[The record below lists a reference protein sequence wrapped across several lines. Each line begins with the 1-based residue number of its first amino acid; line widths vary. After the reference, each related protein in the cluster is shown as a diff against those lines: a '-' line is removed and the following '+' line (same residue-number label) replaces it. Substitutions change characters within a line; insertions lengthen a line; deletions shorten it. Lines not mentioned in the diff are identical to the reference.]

1 MSKVKK
7 SKEVVKVILIFA
19 LVFLLVPII
28 VFSIFYS
35 INSDFKKAANE
46 LLRNSPGVIGE
57 YFGKFPTERER
68 IDKEYFLANYYLSLK
83 EENAADKLYIIKD
96 SDEELYD
103 NIIKKMNSISSNKT
117 QSVVKLVRN
126 IELRKDLLYTLYDEI
141 IDEQESILV
150 EDAKRIEDLDLI
162 LAIKEVEMLVNQGIN
177 KDNLGRILANIDEE
191 KASEIIYYMNPN
203 LQNIVLSSIEENH
216 RNNINSILMQME
228 QNEED
233 LNRRSKIYEAM
244 DIDRAIKEIGNDETY
259 SINEL
264 AKIYFGLSIKRT
276 SDILLNCEDEF
287 VNQIIK
293 EMEAI
298 ENLYGLEESKTV
310 KIMEAIN
317 FKKQYISK
325 INELVELYEKM
336 EAADILEIVE
346 EMYNNNESV
355 SLLEIDE
362 NPIYIISDS
371 TIIIDVLRNM
381 KKQKVAQVLSIMD
394 SNDAAIIT
402 RELAITE

>member
-7 SKEVVKVILIFA
+7 SKEVVKVIFIFA

-57 YFGKFPTERER
+57 YFGKFPTEGER
-68 IDKEYFLANYYLSLK
+68 IDKEYFLANYYLSLR

-103 NIIKKMNSISSNKT
+103 NIIKKMNSISSSKT

-216 RNNINSILMQME
+216 RNKINSILMQME